1 LLLLRDRAPQIA
13 GRFLVGPALLVR
25 FAQGARGA
33 FTCAISALGEF

>member
-1 LLLLRDRAPQIA
+1 MFVSDRASNI
-13 GRFLVGPALLVR
+13 GECLFVGPALLVR